1 MTEILEA
8 PEAQAERAGRETAQ
22 QAPGASPA
30 RQPRQ
35 SGPPASPPA
44 GGGAPGTAPP
54 GANSSGAVPSAAPPR
69 SAPARPRSRLRVIL
83 PAAALV
89 LLGIIVWR
97 VFFAGPH
104 VPENIVTVSGRIE
117 GDDSAVAPNVGGR
130 VLEVQ
135 VREGDAVQAGQVI
148 AVLADDQVRARE
160 DQARAALV
168 QAQAQSSAALD
179 QIAILEEQLR
189 QEQIQTVQARTDATG
204 RVRQATADLAAAEA
218 DAAQQQA
225 ALDLALF
232 DQEAYTKLARSGAV
246 SERQG
251 KQAVA
256 TASQQA
262 AATAAARRRA
272 EAARGALST
281 AEANLANPDVH
292 AARVAAVR
300 AQIVQQRA
308 QAASA
313 AAQIA
318 QARAQLAEAQDN
330 RRDLTVLAPFAG
342 TISTRT
348 VEPGEVIT
356 SGTPVVTLIDLHK
369 VYLRGFIPEGQI
381 GAVRVGQPARIY
393 LDSNPRQPI
402 AAFVSRIDPEASFT
416 PENTYFRED
425 RVKQVVGVKLQ
436 LRSGAGYAKPGMP
449 SDGEILTHGSWPAK
463 RVAP

>member
-8 PEAQAERAGRETAQ
+8 PEAQTEPAGRETAQ

-30 RQPRQ
+30 RLPQQ
-35 SGPPASPPA
+35 SGPPASPP
-44 GGGAPGTAPP
+44 GAASSPSPAAP
-54 GANSSGAVPSAAPPR
+54 AAAAPPA
-69 SAPARPRSRLRVIL
+69 SVPPPDAPARRRSRLRVIL

-104 VPENIVTVSGRIE
+104 VPENVVTVSGRIE
-117 GDDSAVAPNVGGR
+117 GDDSAVAPNIGGR
-130 VLEVQ
+130 VLEVR
-135 VREGDAVQAGQVI
+135 VREGDSVQAGQVI

-160 DQARAALV
+160 DQARAALA

-179 QIAILEEQLR
+179 QIGILEEQLR
-189 QEQIQTVQARTDATG
+189 QEQIQTGQARTDAAG
-204 RVRQATADLAAAEA
+204 RVGQAKADLAAAEA

-262 AATAAARRRA
+262 AATAAANRRA
-272 EAARGALST
+272 EAARGAVAT
-281 AEANLANPDVH
+281 AEANLANPEVH

-300 AQIVQQRA
+300 GQIVQQRA
-308 QAASA
+308 QATSA

-318 QARAQLAEAQDN
+318 QTRAQLAEAQDN

-356 SGTPVVTLIDLHK
+356 AGTPVVTLIDLHK

-402 AAFVSRIDPEASFT
+402 DAFVSRIDPEASFT

-436 LRSGAGYAKPGMP
+436 LRGGAGYAKPGMP
-449 SDGEILTHGSWPAK
+449 SDGEILTRGSWPAK